1 MVGTYQNGAE
11 AIQEKLDFND
21 DSQLLVDKGGSRGIY
36 KNELDSQL
44 ARVDDKAKYVAVT
57 WMVECKVMG
66 YDELYDGG
74 ISARQIGTNRKL
86 GYNFVTMWSMEA
98 LMANLSQSME
108 YATVFGQKG
117 LFRRRHIISEVGLN

>member
-1 MVGTYQNGAE
+1 MLAKLDLSLAQLSPSLSSHHSKPCTTKPAVIIIMMTGAD

-57 WMVECKVMG
+57 WMVECKVKG

-74 ISARQIGTNRKL
+74 ISARQIGTNR
-86 GYNFVTMWSMEA
+86 
-98 LMANLSQSME
+98 
-108 YATVFGQKG
+108 
-117 LFRRRHIISEVGLN
+117 